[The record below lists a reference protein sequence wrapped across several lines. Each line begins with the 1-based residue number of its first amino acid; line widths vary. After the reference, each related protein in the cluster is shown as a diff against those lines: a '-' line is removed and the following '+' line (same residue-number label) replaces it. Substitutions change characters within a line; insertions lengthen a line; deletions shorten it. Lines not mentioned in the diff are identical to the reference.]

1 MSCKPKFQ
9 GKRPAGQLPL
19 IEQQIGQYVAEVD
32 EQGFDIPESR
42 APFRE
47 REEFVPA
54 KVADSALVE
63 PINPG
68 PRALLAVQQR
78 AVSVEARRKPVPTM

>member
-1 MSCKPKFQ
+1 
-9 GKRPAGQLPL
+9 
-19 IEQQIGQYVAEVD
+19 VD
-32 EQGFDIPESR
+32 DLGRDIPEAE

-47 REEFVPA
+47 RDDFVSTA
-54 KVADSALVE
+54 TADSGVIE
-63 PINPG
+63 PITPG